1 MGIFSRLADII
12 NSNLNAILDR
22 AEEPEKIIRLVI
34 QEMED
39 TLVEVRSTAAKTI
52 AEKKEINRR
61 LMRLQEAQQGW
72 EDKAEL
78 ALTKGREDLAKGA
91 LLEKAKLAE
100 TAQALQD
107 ELDELEA
114 MLRQGEDD
122 IAKLES
128 KLREAKAKQQA
139 LAARHDTAGSRLK
152 VRRTLYDGRVEDAFS
167 RFEQVEKKL
176 DEAEGQVEAYDMGR
190 GGKSLADEISELAA
204 ESAIEDELAALK
216 ARIGKTGAK
225 KPASGGDGENDAADG
240 Q

>member
-52 AEKKEINRR
+52 AEKKESTRR
-61 LMRLQEAQQGW
+61 LARLAEAQRGW
-72 EDKAEL
+72 EEKAEL
-78 ALTKGREDLAKGA
+78 ALSKGREDLAKGA
-91 LLEKAKLAE
+91 LVEKAKLAE
-100 TAQALQD
+100 AAGMLERELE
-107 ELDELEA
+107 ELDS
-114 MLRQGEDD
+114 MLRQGESD

-139 LAARHDTAGSRLK
+139 LAARHETATSRLK
-152 VRRTLYDGRVEDAFS
+152 VRRNLYDGRVDDAFA

-176 DEAEGQVEAYDMGR
+176 DAAEGEVEAFDLGR
-190 GGKSLADEISELAA
+190 GRSLAEEISELAA
-204 ESAIEDELAALK
+204 ESAIEDELTALK
-216 ARIGKTGAK
+216 ARLAKGKQAA
-225 KPASGGDGENDAADG
+225 KPAERE
-240 Q
+240 

>member
-52 AEKKEINRR
+52 AEKKEATRR
-61 LMRLQEAQQGW
+61 LARLAEAQKGW
-72 EDKAEL
+72 EEKAEL
-78 ALTKGREDLAKGA
+78 ALSKGREDLAKGA
-91 LLEKAKLAE
+91 LVEKSKLAE
-100 TAQALQD
+100 AAGMLENELE
-107 ELDELEA
+107 ELDS
-114 MLRQGEDD
+114 MLRQGEAD

-139 LAARHDTAGSRLK
+139 LAARHETATSRLK
-152 VRRTLYDGRVEDAFS
+152 VRRNLYDGRVDDAFA

-176 DEAEGQVEAYDMGR
+176 DAAEGEVEAFDLGR
-190 GGKSLADEISELAA
+190 GRSLAEEISELAA

-216 ARIGKTGAK
+216 ARLAKGKAAA
-225 KPASGGDGENDAADG
+225 KPAERE
-240 Q
+240 

>member
-52 AEKKEINRR
+52 AEKKEATRR
-61 LMRLQEAQQGW
+61 LARLAEAQKGW
-72 EDKAEL
+72 EEKAEL
-78 ALTKGREDLAKGA
+78 ALSKGREDLAKGA
-91 LLEKAKLAE
+91 LVEKSKLAE
-100 TAQALQD
+100 AAGMLESELA
-107 ELDELEA
+107 ELDA
-114 MLRQGEDD
+114 MLRQGEAD

-128 KLREAKAKQQA
+128 KLREAKAKQQS
-139 LAARHDTAGSRLK
+139 LAARHETATSRLK
-152 VRRTLYDGRVEDAFS
+152 VRRNLYDGRVDDAFA

-176 DEAEGQVEAYDMGR
+176 DAAEGEVEAFGLGR
-190 GGKSLADEISELAA
+190 GKSLAEEISELAA

-216 ARIGKTGAK
+216 ARLAK
-225 KPASGGDGENDAADG
+225 GRQAAKPAERE
-240 Q
+240 

>member
-52 AEKKEINRR
+52 AEKKEISRR
-61 LMRLQEAQQGW
+61 LTRLSEAQASW
-72 EDKAEL
+72 SEKAEL
-78 ALTKGREDLAKGA
+78 ALAKGREDLAKGA
-91 LLEKAKLAE
+91 LVEKAKLAE
-100 TAQALQD
+100 AAQALQEEAE
-107 ELDELEA
+107 ELDA
-114 MLRQGEDD
+114 MLAQGEAD

-139 LAARHDTAGSRLK
+139 LTARHDTAGSRLK
-152 VRRTLYDGRVEDAFS
+152 VRRTLYDGRVEDAFN

-176 DEAEGQVEAYDMGR
+176 DEAEGAVEAYDLGR
-190 GGKSLADEISELAA
+190 DGKTLAEEISELAA
-204 ESAIEDELAALK
+204 ESAIEDELAAMK
-216 ARIGKTGAK
+216 ARLEAQQGKKSKDSGAT
-225 KPASGGDGENDAADG
+225 DGN
-240 Q
+240 

>member
-52 AEKKEINRR
+52 AEKKEIRRR
-61 LMRLQEAQQGW
+61 LARLEEARQSW
-72 EDKAEL
+72 EEKAEL

-91 LLEKAKLAE
+91 LVEKAKLAE
-100 TAQALQD
+100 AAAALQA
-107 ELDELEA
+107 ELEDLDA
-114 MLRQGEDD
+114 LLRQGEAD

-139 LAARHDTAGSRLK
+139 LTARHETAGSRLK
-152 VRRTLYDGRVEDAFS
+152 VRRTLYDGRVEDAFQ

-176 DEAEGQVEAYDMGR
+176 DEAEGAVEAYDLSG
-190 GGKSLADEISELAA
+190 GGKTLAEEISELAA

-216 ARIGKTGAK
+216 AKVK
-225 KPASGGDGENDAADG
+225 KSKDSGAADKG
-240 Q
+240 

>member
-61 LMRLQEAQQGW
+61 LMRLQEAQQSW

-176 DEAEGQVEAYDMGR
+176 DEAEGQVEAYDLGR

-216 ARIGKTGAK
+216 ARIGKSGAK
-225 KPASGGDGENDAADG
+225 KAARGGDSESDAADG

>member
-12 NSNLNAILDR
+12 NSNLSAILDR

-52 AEKKEINRR
+52 AEKKEISRR
-61 LMRLQEAQQGW
+61 LSRLGDAQRGW
-72 EDKAEL
+72 EEKAEL
-78 ALTKGREDLAKGA
+78 ALSKGREDLAKGA

-100 TAQALQD
+100 AAEALREEFED
-107 ELDELEA
+107 LEA
-114 MLRQGEDD
+114 LLQQGEADV
-122 IAKLES
+122 AKLES

-139 LAARHDTAGSRLK
+139 LAARHETAGSRLK
-152 VRRTLYDGRVEDAFS
+152 VRRTLYDGRVEEAFT

-176 DEAEGQVEAYDMGR
+176 DEAEGAVEAYDLGR
-190 GGKSLADEISELAA
+190 DGRSLADEISELAA

-216 ARIGKTGAK
+216 ARMEKSGAK
-225 KPASGGDGENDAADG
+225 KPADSGKTDSN
-240 Q
+240 

>member
-12 NSNLNAILDR
+12 NSNLNSILDR

-52 AEKKEINRR
+52 AERKEATRR
-61 LMRLQEAQQGW
+61 LARLAEAQASW
-72 EDKAEL
+72 EQKAEL
-78 ALTKGREDLAKGA
+78 ALSKGREDLAKGA
-91 LLEKAKLAE
+91 LVEKAKLGEA
-100 TAQALQD
+100 AGMLRD
-107 ELDELEA
+107 ELDELDA
-114 MLRQGEDD
+114 MLQQGEAD

-139 LAARHDTAGSRLK
+139 LAARHETASSRLK
-152 VRRTLYDGRVEDAFS
+152 VRRNLYDGRVDDAFA

-176 DEAEGQVEAYDMGR
+176 DAAEGEVEAFDLGR
-190 GGKSLADEISELAA
+190 GKSLSEEISELAA

-216 ARIGKTGAK
+216 ARLQKAK
-225 KPASGGDGENDAADG
+225 SPMPAAPKAEGGN
-240 Q
+240 